1 MIFPITRKNLQTY
14 KYVKETT
21 EEGKLVL
28 IIERICKDISNSMA
42 NNPFPKRNYS
52 LNLSYM
58 PHQIQLSDYN
68 ILVNKLKDVFIGCD
82 ITIDTYQTYLT
93 IDWS

>member
-1 MIFPITRKNLQTY
+1 MIFPITRETLQTY
-14 KYVKETT
+14 KYVKETA
-21 EEGKLVL
+21 EEAKVSL

-42 NNPFPKRNYS
+42 YNSPSKRTYS
-52 LNLSYM
+52 LNLTYM

-68 ILVNKLKDVFIGCD
+68 ILVNKLKDIFIRCD